1 MTTEAQV
8 SGAGQGRVTPLIA
21 LEALGVAF
29 GDIGTNVLICLGLPF
44 LNNRGTNLAI
54 SL

>member
-29 GDIGTNVLICLGLPF
+29 GDICLLARGKYF
-44 LNNRGTNLAI
+44 L
-54 SL
+54 